1 MLHFLCQ
8 IKQVE
13 MGMFKIP
20 SNSKVVE
27 MWYSQLS
34 RSRATSI
41 SFFYHQ
47 KQAFG
52 SSRII
57 FLVFFR
63 YYILKNKKWKKKVI
77 GIFFVLLHFSS
88 YQFFYIIV
96 TFLKAISVLFHSI
109 LSQTNQYYE
118 NCEHIF
124 FNGHLRYFIQNF
136 KENR

>member
-34 RSRATSI
+34 RSRAMSV
-41 SFFYHQ
+41 SFFYLQ

-63 YYILKNKKWKKKVI
+63 YYILKNKKWKKKWL
-77 GIFFVLLHFSS
+77 GFSLCFCIFLVTNFLC
-88 YQFFYIIV
+88 IIV

-124 FNGHLRYFIQNF
+124 FSGHLQYFIQNF